1 MGIEHLSR
9 QPIATRGDG
18 GGRALAPPRP
28 LPLTFGGPGVAA
40 RRCHGARAA
49 AGGAGRA
56 GHAPPPGHAPG
67 HAPAACCWRAPS
79 SPRDPPRDPPRVPPR
94 QRLRHKE
101 QLLAAASIILRPPLA
116 PPSPREPPALQHA
129 PGGLFQLP
137 PGDPFPQATP
147 VAWLGGSGLAL
158 ALLCDPRD
166 NLALAET
173 TLRLLAPRLLAA
185 LRPPGPPGPGVLLRP
200 DAADLLLER
209 LLPRGQL
216 LFLTQAFL
224 QAGDRG
230 GAR

>member
-1 MGIEHLSR
+1 MV
-9 QPIATRGDG
+9 
-18 GGRALAPPRP
+18 RALLLLALGDP
-28 LPLTFGGPGVAA
+28 
-40 RRCHGARAA
+40 
-49 AGGAGRA
+49 
-56 GHAPPPGHAPG
+56 GHAPAPGHAPG
-67 HAPAACCWRAPS
+67 HAPCRVLLARS
-79 SPRDPPRDPPRVPPR
+79 FEPPGTPPGTPPGSPPR

-101 QLLAAASIILRPPLA
+101 QLLAAARQVASLCHLQHLSSGRPQPPPL
-116 PPSPREPPALQHA
+116 PEEPPALQHA

-137 PGDPFPQATP
+137 PGDPFPRATP
-147 VAWLGGSGLAL
+147 VAWLGGCGLAL

-216 LFLTQAFL
+216 LFLSQAFL
-224 QAGDRG
+224 QA
-230 GAR
+230 AR